1 MKKTFIKSLTIGLLG
16 ASTILSFSS
25 CGGSGAGSIG
35 NASDSKK
42 ETINNDTLYSFM
54 LGGVYFFHGYGGA
67 DEVLKNMVAGQM
79 NTKPGDD
86 GYLTELARVY
96 GFHFN
101 FPFKTSEGS
110 GCRSTLSDAWGVDNK
125 ESLMKSLSELLSE
138 GHHTDYL
145 ACRKAIDENGGA
157 NADIAKID
165 LAKYKIDAEDK
176 DRLEFVKAHLAEFNK
191 AGIKAWDI
199 ARYVNNVAQGYC
211 AGYLNESESLDLL
224 KKLHPI
230 AKENYASWKEYYV
243 DYDLGRRFWGGE
255 IKQDKEFS
263 DVAVKML
270 EGDYSIFK
278 YMPFK

>member
-1 MKKTFIKSLTIGLLG
+1 MKKPIFKTISLGLLSL
-16 ASTILSFSS
+16 ATILSFNS
-25 CGGSGAGSIG
+25 CGGSGGSKPT
-35 NASDSKK
+35 A
-42 ETINNDTLYSFM
+42 INNDTLYSFM

-67 DEVLKNMVAGQM
+67 NEVFNNLVAAQM
-79 NTKPGDD
+79 NAKPGDD
-86 GYLTELARVY
+86 GYLPELANVY
-96 GFHFN
+96 SFHFK

-110 GCRSTLSDAWGVDNK
+110 GCRSTLSEAWGADNK
-125 ESLMKSLSELLSE
+125 ENFMKSLNELITD

-165 LAKYKIDAEDK
+165 LSKYKLSVDDN
-176 DRLEFVKAHLAEFNK
+176 DRLEFVKAHLSEFNK

-211 AGYLNESESLDLL
+211 AGYISEVEGLDLM

-230 AKENYASWKEYYV
+230 AKENYASWKEYYT
-243 DYDLGRRFWGGE
+243 DYDLGRRFWGGDKE
-255 IKQDKEFS
+255 HDKEFG

-270 EGDYSIFK
+270 EGDHSIFQ
-278 YMPFK
+278 YMAFK